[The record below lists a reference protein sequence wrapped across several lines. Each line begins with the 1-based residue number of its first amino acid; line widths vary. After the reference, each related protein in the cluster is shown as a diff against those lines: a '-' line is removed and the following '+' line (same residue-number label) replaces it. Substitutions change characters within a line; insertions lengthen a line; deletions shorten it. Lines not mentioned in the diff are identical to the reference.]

1 MRPEGAIANR
11 EHVRF
16 AKAMTVGIE
25 IGVLQ
30 AFVEERRAACSLP
43 LALGQG
49 LDDGD
54 YHSSRHLKAYRPTFN
69 RVQPT
74 WSLDSAAALRSASPR
89 NTVLFSPAMRA
100 VVPGLP

>member
-1 MRPEGAIANR
+1 MRPEGAIAKR

-16 AKAMTVGIE
+16 ANATTIGMQ

-30 AFVEERRAACSLP
+30 AFVDERRAACSLP
-43 LALGQG
+43 VASGQG
-49 LDDGD
+49 LDDAD
-54 YHSSRHLKAYRPTFN
+54 YHSSRYLKAYRLRFN

-89 NTVLFSPAMRA
+89 NTVLFSPAVRA
-100 VVPGLP
+100 VVPVLP